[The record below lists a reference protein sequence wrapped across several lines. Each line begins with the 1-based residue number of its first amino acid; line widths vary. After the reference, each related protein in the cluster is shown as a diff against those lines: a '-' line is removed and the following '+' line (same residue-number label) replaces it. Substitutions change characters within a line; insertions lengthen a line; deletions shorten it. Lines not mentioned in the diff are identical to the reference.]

1 MFLRNPN
8 AIIADLYQYIL
19 PIGIV
24 YTRLNVSI
32 LLSVFDGIVYQVDQ
46 HLTGLFFVGTHQDR
60 RRVAYSKPFANRR
73 SGASHVAEL
82 TLNVSAIVK
91 CVATA
96 VYVRLGVSADTAGRI
111 LTLRKL
117 GNSNEINIL
126 RIVTQVAGINVHV
139 AGIVPITLA
148 GDFEYKAT
156 SATWD
161 SITIEVCGWF
171 V

>member
-1 MFLRNPN
+1 MARKEKIRPPSQIEYPQITSGGFRFFQQ
-8 AIIADLYQYIL
+8 IAE
-19 PIGIV
+19 
-24 YTRLNVSI
+24 RLNHGALFVPRGDPSAADWV
-32 LLSVFDGIVYQVDQ
+32 LAVLSTDG
-46 HLTGLFFVGTHQDR
+46 
-60 RRVAYSKPFANRR
+60 AY
-73 SGASHVAEL
+73 H

-96 VYVRLGVSADTAGRI
+96 IYVRLGVSADTAGRI

-117 GNSNEINIL
+117 GNSNQINIL
-126 RIVTQVAGINVHV
+126 RVVTQVAGVTVHV

-148 GDFEYKAT
+148 GDFEYNAT